1 VILEISFE
9 DWFDYYP
16 ARLLDDPISYRRNP
30 QGTLATI
37 RLRYI
42 YAQNRLR
49 FISPRLQIPSYRL
62 KKQRYALTLDFF
74 QSHAVDA
81 STASI
86 GFHFF
91 PSPPQY
97 IGPEYAVIECMESSI
112 PTLLG
117 RQV

>member
-1 VILEISFE
+1 L
-9 DWFDYYP
+9 
-16 ARLLDDPISYRRNP
+16 
-30 QGTLATI
+30 
-37 RLRYI
+37 
-42 YAQNRLR
+42 
-49 FISPRLQIPSYRL
+49 SYRL
-62 KKQRYALTLDFF
+62 QKQRFALALYFF
-74 QSHAVDA
+74 QTHAVDA

-97 IGPEYAVIECMESSI
+97 IGPEYAVIERMESSI